1 MDEMKE
7 ISSALENQQI
17 NALSAEDELALE
29 SELDLLLNS
38 TVSET
43 EDPVKTS
50 AHVVEKERHR
60 EGVGSVIG
68 ANSCDGASSYVEQVV
83 AKPVPVGMI

>member
-17 NALSAEDELALE
+17 NALSTEDELALE

-43 EDPVKTS
+43 EDRKTS
-50 AHVVEKERHR
+50 AHMVEKERHK
-60 EGVGSVIG
+60 EGVGSIIG